1 MADVQASLTKLANR
15 VSSRTALRISAVAL
29 ALELAIAATTF
40 LPGAPLL
47 PQDLPLLLFPGIF
60 VVHFRSVVLLAASP
74 RPSLRAL
81 WGRIPWQAS
90 VAFVALFFT
99 CWFIAGG
106 AISQIGGQPTERNG
120 QFFLDDHGTLIP
132 VSHGAYLHAIVLS
145 QRIFTLIPAVFYALG
160 VIANLA
166 ALSQEP
172 LPS

>member
-74 RPSLRAL
+74 LPSLRAL
-81 WGRIPWQAS
+81 WDRIPWGAS
-90 VAFVALFFT
+90 VAFVALVST
-99 CWFIAGG
+99 SSFIAGG
-106 AISQIGGQPTERNG
+106 ANTQAPISPTG
-120 QFFLDDHGTLIP
+120 P
-132 VSHGAYLHAIVLS
+132 
-145 QRIFTLIPAVFYALG
+145 
-160 VIANLA
+160 
-166 ALSQEP
+166 
-172 LPS
+172 